1 MFYKKLISFLMICL
15 IFSLVLSGCRNTAD
29 YSSSSAV
36 PSGEDLT
43 HSEVSSDDTS
53 SDVTVSDPEQSS
65 QISSEYEQSSQEISV
80 TPSKP
85 ANPPVSSTASH
96 LHAFR
101 ITRVEPTCTKDGYT
115 LYECSC
121 GETKIDDYIPKKGH
135 TFGEWKTV
143 TEPTQTSVGLRERVC
158 TVCNEKETEEIPIPV
173 SALSKEVFKL
183 VNEERLKEG
192 KTELT
197 YRQDLQICADIRAEE
212 ITEKFDHIRPNGSES
227 FTVFAE
233 HNIEYNTV
241 GENLASGQ
249 STPQDV
255 MKSWMKSEDHK
266 NNILSDSFTGIA
278 IGVAEKDGRA
288 YWVQIFIG

>member
-1 MFYKKLISFLMICL
+1 MFSKKHISFLIICL
-15 IFSLVLSGCRNTAD
+15 IFSLLLSGCRDTVD

-43 HSEVSSDDTS
+43 HSDVSSGDTS
-53 SDVTVSDPEQSS
+53 SDVTVSEPEQSS
-65 QISSEYEQSSQEISV
+65 QASSETS
-80 TPSKP
+80 SKP
-85 ANPPVSSTASH
+85 VNPPVSSTASH
-96 LHAFR
+96 LHAFK

-121 GETKIDDYIPKKGH
+121 GETKIDDYVPKKGH

-143 TEPTQTSVGLRERVC
+143 AEPTQTSVGLRERVC

-197 YRQDLQICADIRAEE
+197 YREDLQICADIRAEE
-212 ITEKFDHIRPNGSES
+212 ITEKFDHTRPNNTDCL
-227 FTVFAE
+227 TVLAE
-233 HNIEYNTV
+233 NNIEYSAA
-241 GENLASGQ
+241 GENIAEGQ
-249 STPQDV
+249 ETAKAV
-255 MKSWMKSEDHK
+255 MESWMASEGHK
-266 NNILSDSFTGIA
+266 ANILSDSFTGIA
-278 IGVAEKDGRA
+278 IGVAEKDGKY

>member
-1 MFYKKLISFLMICL
+1 MFSKKHISFLIICL
-15 IFSLVLSGCRNTAD
+15 IFSLLLSGCRDTVD

-43 HSEVSSDDTS
+43 HSDVSSGDTS
-53 SDVTVSDPEQSS
+53 SDVTVSEPEQSS
-65 QISSEYEQSSQEISV
+65 QASSE

-85 ANPPVSSTASH
+85 VNPPVSSTASH
-96 LHAFR
+96 LHAFK

-121 GETKIDDYIPKKGH
+121 GETKIDDYVPKKGH

-143 TEPTQTSVGLRERVC
+143 AEPTQTSVGLRERTC
-158 TVCNEKETEEIPIPV
+158 TACDAKETEDIPIPV

-192 KTELT
+192 KTELS
-197 YRQDLQICADIRAEE
+197 YRDDLQICADIRAEE
-212 ITEKFDHIRPNGSES
+212 ITEKFDHTRPNNTDC
-227 FTVFAE
+227 FTVLAE
-233 HNIEYNTV
+233 NNIEYSAA
-241 GENLASGQ
+241 GENIAEGQ
-249 STPQDV
+249 ETAKAV
-255 MKSWMKSEDHK
+255 MESWMASEGHK
-266 NNILSDSFTGIA
+266 ANILSDSFTGIA
-278 IGVAEKDGRA
+278 IGVAEKDGRY